1 MGAPRVSVVI
11 PSWNACDVLASCLD
25 SLALQEV
32 RGGFETIVVDN
43 ASSDGTAEL
52 LRERSDRVRVISNRE
67 NVGFSV
73 ANNQAAR
80 DARGSVLFFL
90 NSDTELLSP
99 EVLERLASSV
109 EADGVA
115 MAGPM
120 LVNPDG
126 SLQPS
131 CAAHPSIT
139 RALIVGAG
147 VHRWLP
153 NAVLRRVAPEF
164 WSHDHPL
171 DTDWVK
177 GAAVAVQADVFR
189 QLGGFWPIMYSE
201 EEDLAYRAQERGL
214 RVRFDS
220 SVRVMHVGNHSN
232 RQRWVSAA
240 RAARIASAEISFLRA
255 HYSRPRA
262 AAIRAITGTAYGLR
276 AIAHRVLRHEQ
287 AAAVYRAMTHV
298 YAAGIEGVD
307 SLASERPRKGERPA
321 RSGAL

>member
-1 MGAPRVSVVI
+1 MAQPRVSVII
-11 PSWNACDVLASCLD
+11 PSWNARDVLARCLD
-25 SLALQEV
+25 SLATQDV

-52 LRERSDRVRVISNRE
+52 LRERADEVRVISNRE
-67 NVGFSV
+67 NVGFSA

-80 DARGSVLFFL
+80 EARGAVLFFL

-99 EVLERLASSV
+99 DVLEALARAV

-131 CAAHPSIT
+131 CAAHPSIA

-164 WSHDHPL
+164 WPHDASI
-171 DTDWVK
+171 DTGWVM
-177 GAAVAVQADVFR
+177 GAAVAVRADLFR

-201 EEDLAYRAQERGL
+201 EQDLAYRAQQRGL
-214 RVRFDS
+214 RVRFEDT
-220 SVRVMHVGNHSN
+220 VRVMHVGNHSN
-232 RQRWVSAA
+232 RQRWASAV

-255 HYSRPRA
+255 HYGGPRRA
-262 AAIRAITGTAYGLR
+262 VIRLLTGAAYGAR
-276 AIAHRVLRHEQ
+276 AIAHAALRHRER
-287 AAAVYRAMTHV
+287 AAVFRAMARV
-298 YAAGIEGVD
+298 YVAGTGG
-307 SLASERPRKGERPA
+307 SESRAG
-321 RSGAL
+321 

>member
-1 MGAPRVSVVI
+1 MAEPRVSVII
-11 PSWNACDVLASCLD
+11 PSWNARDVLARCLD
-25 SLALQEV
+25 SLATQEV

-43 ASSDGTAEL
+43 ASSDGTAEM
-52 LRERSDRVRVISNRE
+52 LRGRRDPFRVISNDE

-80 DARGSVLFFL
+80 EARGAVLFFL

-99 EVLERLASSV
+99 DVLEVLARAL

-131 CAAHPSIT
+131 CAAHPSIS

-153 NAVLRRVAPEF
+153 NAVLGRVAPEF
-164 WSHDHPL
+164 WSHDAPI
-171 DTDWVK
+171 DTGWVM
-177 GAAVAVQADVFR
+177 GAAVAVRADVFR
-189 QLGGFWPIMYSE
+189 GLGGFWPIMYSE
-201 EEDLAYRAQERGL
+201 EQDLAHRAQERGM
-214 RVRFDS
+214 RVRFES

-232 RQRWVSAA
+232 RQRWPSAV

-255 HYSRPRA
+255 HYSRRRA

-287 AAAVYRAMTHV
+287 AAAVYRAMAHV
-298 YAAGIEGVD
+298 YAAGMEGVD
-307 SLASERPRKGERPA
+307 SVASEGPRKGERPA